1 MFRCEF
7 QQGSSRCSPERFPGL
22 EERAEVGSRECVRR
36 DGRVIPSRRVYTS
49 PFVTNRF
56 PRAAVLYLPRTAARG
71 PAAPCAHLAPPCE
84 CVRVRARV

>member
-7 QQGSSRCSPERFPGL
+7 QQGSARCSPGRFPGL
-22 EERAEVGSRECVRR
+22 EEPAEMGPRECGRR
-36 DGRVIPSRRVYTS
+36 VGRVIPSRRVYTS

-56 PRAAVLYLPRTAARG
+56 PRAAALYLPRTAARG
-71 PAAPCAHLAPPCE
+71 PAAPGAHLAPPCE